1 MLRSALLV
9 RCAAARQGLML
20 SKGQLKNFSA
30 TSVVSGGHSK
40 EEHHHHGQGW
50 SYRNWDPAP
59 PERHTY
65 ALIVSTFVW
74 WWIFHGVFT
83 EPEHLFGHE
92 PFPDV
97 TKMTDEELHIPP
109 IQ

>member
-1 MLRSALLV
+1 MDRDYYYYLQTFPVVLRGSITIVSSIVFFAVDVSDL
-9 RCAAARQGLML
+9 
-20 SKGQLKNFSA
+20 
-30 TSVVSGGHSK
+30 VVSGGHSK

-74 WWIFHGVFT
+74 WWIFHGRLTLVS
-83 EPEHLFGHE
+83 GHE
-92 PFPDV
+92 YNRGGGSR
-97 TKMTDEELHIPP
+97 
-109 IQ
+109 

>member
-1 MLRSALLV
+1 MV
-9 RCAAARQGLML
+9 E
-20 SKGQLKNFSA
+20 
-30 TSVVSGGHSK
+30 SGGEGGK
-40 EEHHHHGQGW
+40 
-50 SYRNWDPAP
+50 Y
-59 PERHTY
+59 
-65 ALIVSTFVW
+65 LIFNLMVHYLFL
-74 WWIFHGVFT
+74 GVFT